1 MPFNRPTLTEL
12 REKNRTQLQA
22 ELKKTGALL
31 RYSNMRVLAD
41 ADAGLAH
48 LHYGYLDYIALQST
62 PFNATDE
69 WLSGWAGLKSVY
81 QNPANPA
88 STPSYEFSGTAG
100 TPVNKGAVLR
110 RGDGYLYRL
119 EENVTIGGNGKG
131 VGKLTAIL
139 PDIIDAPTGGG
150 IDGNA
155 DAGTTLTL
163 DVSLP
168 GIDASGVMLEP
179 ATGGADIETQESFR
193 ARMLLAY
200 QKPPQGG
207 SDTDYEQWALAVPGV
222 TRCWV
227 KRRLMGA
234 GTVGVYIM
242 CDGNDETNHGFP
254 VGSDGISQL
263 DDWGAQK
270 ATGDQ
275 GRVADYIYPRAPVT
289 ALVYV
294 CSPVAKTVDFEISG
308 ISHVGSDITAAIA
321 AAIDNVF
328 FEGGTPVGN
337 GRIFLS
343 DLNRAIGDIEGT
355 AGFILVSPSTNIDL
369 GVGELPVRGEV
380 KYT

>member
-12 REKNRTQLQA
+12 RAKNRTQLQA

-31 RYSNMRVLAD
+31 RYSNMCVLAD

-119 EENVTIGGNGKG
+119 EENVTIGINGKG
-131 VGKLTAIL
+131 IGKLTAIL
-139 PDIIDAPTGGG
+139 PDIIDSPTGGG

-321 AAIDNVF
+321 VAIDNVF

>member
-1 MPFNRPTLTEL
+1 MPFKRPTLTEL
-12 REKNRTQLQA
+12 REKNRTQLQS
-22 ELKKTGALL
+22 ELRNTGALL
-31 RYSNMRVLAD
+31 RFSNMRVLAD

-48 LHYGYLDYIALQST
+48 LHYGYLDYIALQAT
-62 PFNATDE
+62 PFNSTDE

-81 QNPANPA
+81 QNAANPA
-88 STPSYEFSGTAG
+88 STPSYQFSGTVGA
-100 TPVNKGAVLR
+100 PVSKGAVLR
-110 RGDGYLYRL
+110 RGDGYRYRL
-119 EENVTIGGNGKG
+119 DSDVVIGVDGKG
-131 VGKLTAIL
+131 LGKLTAVL
-139 PDIIDAPTGGG
+139 PDIIDDPTGGG
-150 IDGNA
+150 NNGNA
-155 DAGTTLTL
+155 DTGTTLTL
-163 DVSLP
+163 DISLP
-168 GIDASGVMLEP
+168 GIDASGVMLDP
-179 ATGGADIETQESFR
+179 ATGGADIETQASLR

-200 QKPPQGG
+200 QNPPQGG

-222 TRCWV
+222 TRCWP

-254 VGSDGISQL
+254 VGTDGISQL

-294 CSPVAKTVDFEISG
+294 CSPVPKSVDFEISG
-308 ISHVGSDITAAIA
+308 ISHVGSDITTAIA

-328 FEGGTPVGN
+328 FEGGTPDGN
-337 GRIFLS
+337 GKIFLS
-343 DLNRAIGDIEGT
+343 DLNRAIGDIDGT
-355 AGFILVSPSTNIDL
+355 AGFILVSPAANIEL

-380 KYT
+380 TYT

>member
-1 MPFNRPTLTEL
+1 MPFKRPTLTEL
-12 REKNRTQLQA
+12 RDKNRTQLQS
-22 ELKKTGALL
+22 ELRNTGALL

-48 LHYGYLDYIALQST
+48 LHYGYLDYIALQAT
-62 PFNATDE
+62 PFNSTDE
-69 WLSGWAGLKSVY
+69 WLAGWAGLKSVY
-81 QNPANPA
+81 QNAANPA
-88 STPSYEFSGTAG
+88 ATPSYKFSGTPGA
-100 TPVNKGAVLR
+100 PVGKGAVLR
-110 RGDGYLYRL
+110 RGDGYRYSLIDA
-119 EENVTIGGNGKG
+119 VTIGPDGTGY
-131 VGKLTAIL
+131 GKLTAIL

-155 DAGTTLTL
+155 DAGTSLTL
-163 DVSLP
+163 DISLP
-168 GIDASGVMLEP
+168 GIDASGVMIEP
-179 ATGGADIETQESFR
+179 ATGGADIETQESLR

-200 QKPPQGG
+200 QNPPQGG
-207 SDTDYEQWALAVPGV
+207 SDTDYEQWTLAVPGV

-234 GTVGVYIM
+234 GSVGVYIM

-254 VGSDGISQL
+254 VGTDGISQL

-294 CSPVAKTVDFEISG
+294 CSPVPKTVDFEISG

-321 AAIDNVF
+321 KAIDNVF

-343 DLNRAIGDIEGT
+343 DLNRAIGDIDGT
-355 AGFILVSPSTNIDL
+355 AGFILVSPATNIDL
-369 GVGELPVRGEV
+369 AVGELPVRGEV
-380 KYT
+380 NYT

>member
-12 REKNRTQLQA
+12 REKSRTQLQA
-22 ELKKTGALL
+22 ELRKTGALL

-100 TPVNKGAVLR
+100 TSVNKGAVLR

-119 EENVTIGGNGKG
+119 EENVTIGINGKG
-131 VGKLTAIL
+131 IGKLTAIL

-168 GIDASGVMLEP
+168 GIDASGVMIEP
-179 ATGGADIETQESFR
+179 ATGGADIETQENFR

-200 QKPPQGG
+200 QSPPQGG

-254 VGSDGISQL
+254 VGTDGISQL

-369 GVGELPVRGEV
+369 AVGELPVRGEV
-380 KYT
+380 NYT

>member
-12 REKNRTQLQA
+12 REKSRTQLQA
-22 ELKKTGALL
+22 ELRKTGALL

-100 TPVNKGAVLR
+100 TPVNKGTILR

-139 PDIIDAPTGGG
+139 PDIIVAPTGGG

-200 QKPPQGG
+200 QNPPQGG

-380 KYT
+380 NYT

>member
-12 REKNRTQLQA
+12 RAKNRTQLQA

-100 TPVNKGAVLR
+100 TPVNKGVVLR

-119 EENVTIGGNGKG
+119 EENVTIGATGKG

-168 GIDASGVMLEP
+168 GIDASGVMLES
-179 ATGGADIETQESFR
+179 ATGGADIEMQESFR

-380 KYT
+380 NYT

>member
-12 REKNRTQLQA
+12 REKNRMQLQS
-22 ELKKTGALL
+22 ELRKTGALL
-31 RYSNMRVLAD
+31 RYSNMRILAD

-48 LHYGYLDYIALQST
+48 LHYGYLDYIALQAT

-69 WLSGWAGLKSVY
+69 WLAGWAALKSVY

-88 STPSYEFSGTAG
+88 STPSYQFHGTAG
-100 TPVNKGAVLR
+100 AVIDKGAILR

-119 EENVTIGGNGKG
+119 DTSVQISEDGNGSG
-131 VGKLTAIL
+131 TLTAIL
-139 PDIIDAPTGGG
+139 PDITDAPEGGG
-150 IDGNA
+150 TDGNA

-163 DVSLP
+163 DISVP
-168 GIDASGVMLEP
+168 GVDASGVMIAP

-200 QKPPQGG
+200 QNPPQGG

-222 TRCWV
+222 TRCWP

-254 VGSDGISQL
+254 VGTDGISQL

-294 CSPVAKTVDFEISG
+294 CSPVPRAVDFEIRG
-308 ISHVGSDITAAIA
+308 ISHAGSDITTAIA

-343 DLNRAIGDIEGT
+343 DLNRAIGDIDGT
-355 AGFILVSPSTNIDL
+355 AGFILVSPSDNIEL

-380 KYT
+380 NYS

>member
-12 REKNRTQLQA
+12 RAKNRTQLQA

-110 RGDGYLYRL
+110 RGDGYLYGL

-254 VGSDGISQL
+254 VGTDGISQL

>member
-12 REKNRTQLQA
+12 RAKNRTQLQA

-308 ISHVGSDITAAIA
+308 ISHVGRDITAAIA

-343 DLNRAIGDIEGT
+343 DLNRAIRDIEGT

>member
-12 REKNRTQLQA
+12 REKSRTELQA
-22 ELKKTGALL
+22 ELRNTGALL

-100 TPVNKGAVLR
+100 APVHKGAVLR

-119 EENVTIGGNGKG
+119 EESVTIGVNGKG

-139 PDIIDAPTGGG
+139 PDIIDDPTGGG

-155 DAGTTLTL
+155 DAGTTLIL

-200 QKPPQGG
+200 QNPPQGG

-222 TRCWV
+222 TRCWP

-254 VGSDGISQL
+254 VGTDGISQL

-294 CSPVAKTVDFEISG
+294 CSPVPKTVDFEISG
-308 ISHVGSDITAAIA
+308 ITHVGSSITAAIA

-328 FEGGTPVGN
+328 FEGGTPVGG

-343 DLNRAIGDIEGT
+343 DLNRAIGGIEGT

>member
-81 QNPANPA
+81 QNPANQA

-100 TPVNKGAVLR
+100 MPVNKGAVLR

-119 EENVTIGGNGKG
+119 GENVTIGGNGKG

-179 ATGGADIETQESFR
+179 ATGGADIETKESFR

-200 QKPPQGG
+200 QKPPLGG

-254 VGSDGISQL
+254 VGTDGISQL

-308 ISHVGSDITAAIA
+308 ISHVGSNITAAISA
-321 AAIDNVF
+321 SIDNVF

-355 AGFILVSPSTNIDL
+355 AGFILVSPSANIEL
-369 GVGELPVRGEV
+369 GVGQLPVRGEV
-380 KYT
+380 NYT